1 MAIARMRQI
10 DASVARW
17 YHCMTR
23 CVRRAFLL
31 GEGTSDRRAWI
42 ENRIEELAQIFAVA
56 VGGFSVMTDHLDR
69 TNSRRPIISRCLP
82 VAGAMLGASFIG
94 AT

>member
-31 GEGTSDRRAWI
+31 GEGTSDRKAGI
-42 ENRIEELAQIFAVA
+42 DNRIEELARRSRGDQHAPA
-56 VGGFSVMTDHLDR
+56 AQRGGGHDYFSARR
-69 TNSRRPIISRCLP
+69 TISS
-82 VAGAMLGASFIG
+82 GASMRP
-94 AT
+94 